1 MILILSDVHDEHAD
15 LVTNQLKK
23 DCAEY
28 FRFNLDTQSLMTS
41 FLTYENGK
49 WIISQNGKKLLDEE
63 ITTVWFRRA
72 FVELLLEEKD
82 NRENDFLIWKNEWN
96 KVLLGFYQSLS
107 NLPCLCPLKQSY
119 AAENKFY
126 QTALAIKIGL
136 QVPEFI
142 VSNDRTKL
150 LDFAKKHDDV
160 VLKLH
165 HQDFYKTSD
174 GYQGIYVNKVSVKEL
189 GNFNCET
196 ENPITLQK
204 YIKKSFEVRY
214 TVVGDTGF
222 ACRIDSQKSLISSTD
237 WRRYDISNTPYQQIH
252 VPAEIERMSQK
263 LMRELGINYGAFD
276 YVISDKN
283 EWYFLEVNPMG
294 QWLWVQDLTNLRIS
308 DAICDWLKE
317 SSKGDKYEGICI

>member
-1 MILILSDVHDEHAD
+1 MLVEEIWCLCMILILSDVHDEHAD

-136 QVPEFI
+136 
-142 VSNDRTKL
+142 
-150 LDFAKKHDDV
+150 
-160 VLKLH
+160 
-165 HQDFYKTSD
+165 
-174 GYQGIYVNKVSVKEL
+174 
-189 GNFNCET
+189 
-196 ENPITLQK
+196 
-204 YIKKSFEVRY
+204 
-214 TVVGDTGF
+214 
-222 ACRIDSQKSLISSTD
+222 
-237 WRRYDISNTPYQQIH
+237 
-252 VPAEIERMSQK
+252 
-263 LMRELGINYGAFD
+263 
-276 YVISDKN
+276 
-283 EWYFLEVNPMG
+283 
-294 QWLWVQDLTNLRIS
+294 
-308 DAICDWLKE
+308 
-317 SSKGDKYEGICI
+317 